1 MALAAPIRRTGLARS
16 LIAVPVAA
24 WGVAVVAELSGRGLP
39 PRPPARRRAVPVAGH
54 AGLPGRVAAHGG
66 SHDAAIGHPD
76 AGRLRARLGPRRT
89 AGGRTG
95 RLPRRL
101 PAGVDRLRCRGVRRR
116 RGPPPAGCGGAV
128 GGGPAVAD
136 RRRRAGAGGA
146 GAVHRSQAP
155 LPHPVPHPIGF
166 LAQRY
171 RPGMRAAF
179 AIGRS
184 HGLFCV
190 GCCWALILL
199 SFAVGLGSLVWM
211 AELTALMVVE
221 RAVPGGDRVS
231 RPQDSSLSPW
241 APWCLRIRPAWGRC

>member
-1 MALAAPIRRTGLARS
+1 MPAFLVGWQLMVAAMMLPSAIPMLAVFGRVSARDERPGAARAAFLGAYLLVRTAFGVVACAGDAVLHRLVAAAPSVAARPWLIEGGVLVLAGLAQFTDLKHRC
-16 LIAVPVAA
+16 LTQC
-24 WGVAVVAELSGRGLP
+24 
-39 PRPPARRRAVPVAGH
+39 
-54 AGLPGRVAAHGG
+54 
-66 SHDAAIGHPD
+66 
-76 AGRLRARLGPRRT
+76 RT
-89 AGGRTG
+89 
-95 RLPRRL
+95 
-101 PAGVDRLRCRGVRRR
+101 
-116 RGPPPAGCGGAV
+116 
-128 GGGPAVAD
+128 
-136 RRRRAGAGGA
+136 
-146 GAVHRSQAP
+146 
-155 LPHPVPHPIGF
+155 PIGF

-199 SFAVGLGSLVWM
+199 SFAVALGSLVWM